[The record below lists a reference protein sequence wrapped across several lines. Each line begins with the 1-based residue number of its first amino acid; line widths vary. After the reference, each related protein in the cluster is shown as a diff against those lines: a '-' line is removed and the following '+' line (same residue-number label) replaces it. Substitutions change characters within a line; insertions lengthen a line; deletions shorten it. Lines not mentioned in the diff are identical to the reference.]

1 MAEFLTEKDRR
12 THYCGTLN
20 ESNIG
25 ETVSVMGW
33 VQRCR
38 DLGALVFVDLRDRT
52 GILQLAFDGDSAPE
66 IFEKARRCRAEYVI
80 ACHGVVRARGEGAV
94 NKNIPTGGI
103 EINVTELKV
112 LSAAQTP
119 PIEVSDTKRA
129 KDETALKYRYIDLR
143 RPELQRNIKMRHD
156 LARVAREYYYEN
168 GFYEIET
175 PMMIKATPEG
185 ARDYLVPS
193 RVHKGSF

>member
-129 KDETALKYRYIDLR
+129 CA
-143 RPELQRNIKMRHD
+143 
-156 LARVAREYYYEN
+156 
-168 GFYEIET
+168 
-175 PMMIKATPEG
+175 
-185 ARDYLVPS
+185 VPS
-193 RVHKGSF
+193 CSATSKCATIWRALPVNTTTRMDFMRSKRP

>member
-1 MAEFLTEKDRR
+1 MAEFLTANDKR

-25 ETVSVMGW
+25 ESVCVMGW

-38 DLGALVFVDLRDRT
+38 DLGALVFLDLRDRS

-66 IFEKARRCRAEYVI
+66 IFEKARKCRAEFVI
-80 ACHGVVRARGEGAV
+80 ACHGTVRARGEGAV
-94 NKNIPTGGI
+94 NKNMPTGGI
-103 EINVTELKV
+103 EIEVTELKV

-129 KDETALKYRYIDLR
+129 KDETALKYRYVDLR
-143 RPELQRNIKMRHD
+143 RPELQKNIKMRHD
-156 LARVAREYYYEN
+156 IARVTRQYYYEN
-168 GFYEIET
+168 
-175 PMMIKATPEG
+175 
-185 ARDYLVPS
+185 
-193 RVHKGSF
+193 